1 MTRFKLVLSVFLS
14 VSLASIFVSA
24 HTSAEERSTLVIA
37 SATATEKTK
46 QISSAKSKA
55 ISETP
60 VNETTH
66 FDTSSKQPAADISAT
81 PKDDKKAKLN
91 NSPETIN
98 NSESPARTT
107 STETA
112 TSTNEANEPAS
123 LIAANTIQGPPPDG
137 TKIEKA
143 PNVDLS
149 DVAPVPEPTEAEAK
163 TEDSVI
169 TEDADIEP
177 TTNEV
182 TAEPTSKTADEM
194 NTPLIILGSEVA
206 PNTSTRLAWSP
217 DNNISGLAAPTPVLV
232 VNGKYSGNSLCLTA
246 AIHGDE
252 LNGIEIIRRVVYE
265 IDPENLKGRIIAVP
279 IVNLQGFREASR
291 YLPDRRDLNRFFPGN
306 PKGSLASRIAYSLF
320 TKVIKHCDYL
330 VDIHTGS
337 MLRNNLTQVRADMH
351 NESVAKFAR
360 LVDNMA
366 IVHSPGEP
374 GMLRVA
380 ASEHNIPSLTIE
392 AGESLRIQNKQI
404 KSGVSATQILLER
417 LGMYRFLG
425 VWGNPKPVFY
435 KSRWIRAPRGG
446 ILFSEIKLGDEVE
459 LNEKL
464 GTVIDPITNEKMDII
479 SNISGKII
487 GMANN
492 QVVMPGFAAFHIG
505 IDSEG
510 EEEPEDVSEDH
521 DDLDPA
527 EEPILE

>member
-1 MTRFKLVLSVFLS
+1 MTRLKLFLPVFLS
-14 VSLASIFVSA
+14 VSLATIFFPS
-24 HTSAEERSTLVIA
+24 HTRAEENTAIMVA
-37 SATATEKTK
+37 SAPATERSIKA
-46 QISSAKSKA
+46 SSIDPQAD
-55 ISETP
+55 SETP
-60 VNETTH
+60 VRNTTH
-66 FDTSSKQPAADISAT
+66 IKTDHKKSEPGDSKTQKENKTAKPIKSTKTTDSPKTPAAPSAT
-81 PKDDKKAKLN
+81 ETN
-91 NSPETIN
+91 NTKGEEN
-98 NSESPARTT
+98 ES
-107 STETA
+107 
-112 TSTNEANEPAS
+112 AS
-123 LIAANTIQGPPPDG
+123 LVAAKTQGPLPEG
-137 TKIEKA
+137 VIIEKA

-149 DVAPVPEPTEAEAK
+149 DVAPVPEPTEIEVNTEEPAT
-163 TEDSVI
+163 TEDTNIESTTKDVV
-169 TEDADIEP
+169 TEPKPEA
-177 TTNEV
+177 T
-182 TAEPTSKTADEM
+182 DEL

-232 VNGKYSGNSLCLTA
+232 INGKYSGSSLCLTA

-306 PKGSLASRIAYSLF
+306 PSGSLASRIAHSLF

-351 NESVAKFAR
+351 DESVAKFAR
-360 LVDNMA
+360 LIDNMA

-392 AGESLRIQNKQI
+392 AGESLRIQSKQI

-417 LGMYRFLG
+417 LDMYRFLT

-435 KSRWIRAPRGG
+435 KSRWIRAHKGG
-446 ILFSEIKLGDEVE
+446 ILFSDIKLGDDVE

-464 GTVIDPITNEKMDII
+464 GTVIDPITNEKSDII

-505 IDSEG
+505 IDSESD
-510 EEEPEDVSEDH
+510 EQPDDDTEDH